1 MPDAASDEQCA
12 VPNAA
17 SHERYAALD
26 AASDEQRAAQRAV
39 VHPVS
44 YQTVLERLVLERLV
58 MAAPEP
64 QHLTS
69 SARWPARQSPKRL
82 VRECCARPIEAGMSC
97 HDKAV

>member
-1 MPDAASDEQCA
+1 VPDAASDEQCA
-12 VPNAA
+12 VPDAA
-17 SHERYAALD
+17 SHERYAAPD

-58 MAAPEP
+58 MAVPEP

-69 SARWPARQSPKRL
+69 SARWPARQSPRRR
-82 VRECCARPIEAGMSC
+82 VREG
-97 HDKAV
+97 